1 MVERVIQTI
10 KNKLFKTLDYNNTKR
25 YTLYIDQVVKTYN
38 LTAHTGLLGLTPD
51 LTHKIKESGILN
63 DLSHVLYLN
72 KFNNYS
78 PRHLYKK
85 QTLGPASL
93 PHHTLF
99 NVGDYVRIQNSSADQ
114 AFFKSYLLGHSKEIF
129 QVRKIYSGPLK
140 YYRLSDLKGE
150 HIDGVFYLQ
159 ELKKVILPNSYQI
172 ERILGTKK
180 IKKITHHLVKFK
192 GWPEKFN
199 EWLPVNSVF
208 QI

>member
-1 MVERVIQTI
+1 MAERVIQTI
-10 KNKLFKTLDYNNTKR
+10 KNKLFKILDYNNTKK

-38 LTAHTGLLGLTPD
+38 LTAHTGLLGLTPN
-51 LTHKIKESGILN
+51 LAHKIKEAGILE

-85 QTLGPASL
+85 HIHGPAPFDS
-93 PHHTLF
+93 HTRL
-99 NVGDYVRIQNSSADQ
+99 NVGDHVRIQNSSSDQ
-114 AFFKSYLLGHSKEIF
+114 AFFKSYLPGHSKEVFVI
-129 QVRKIYSGPLK
+129 RKIYNGPPK
-140 YYRLSDLKGE
+140 HYRLSDLMGE
-150 HIDGVFYLQ
+150 RIDGVFYLQ
-159 ELKKVILPNSYQI
+159 ELKKVVLPNTYQI

-180 IKKITHHLVKFK
+180 IKKIKYHLVKFR

-199 EWLPVNSVF
+199 EWLPANSVF